1 MTPPHV
7 HINWQLLVKAGN
19 WPIFTVGEPGVQ
31 GLAVAGIQGA
41 GVKAPSLAAV
51 AAATTGFERVLHI
64 PNGIMLTMG
73 T

>member
-1 MTPPHV
+1 MIPPHV
-7 HINWQLLVKAGN
+7 HINWQLFVKAGN

-51 AAATTGFERVLHI
+51 AAITAGFDGALHR
-64 PNGIMLTMG
+64 PKGIMLTMG
-73 T
+73 A